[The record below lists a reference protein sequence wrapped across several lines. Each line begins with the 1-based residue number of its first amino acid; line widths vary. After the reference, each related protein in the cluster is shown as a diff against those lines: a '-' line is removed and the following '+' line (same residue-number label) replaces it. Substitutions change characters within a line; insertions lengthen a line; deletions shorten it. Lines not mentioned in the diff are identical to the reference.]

1 MAIRTHQSISGFVA
15 SDPQLSYT
23 DRGDARLYMKVGI
36 EHYRKEPDNSFTQ
49 LETTF
54 HDLIAYRGA
63 AEQGA
68 ERLAKGDNI
77 IADGRVRD
85 YSYERG
91 GQRYEGE
98 EFIATRI
105 GHDLARTRYEVD
117 RSERTSGR
125 DATAFAAPQQAAPTR
140 AVGAN
145 LAQQRQ
151 GAAFPLAGG
160 EGVAALGGEVEEGVG
175 FGAGHGVGLAQP
187 GR

>member
-15 SDPQLSYT
+15 SDPQLSQT
-23 DRGDARLYMKVGI
+23 ERGDARLYLKVGI
-36 EHYRKEPDNSFTQ
+36 EHYRKEPDNTFTQ

-91 GQRYEGE
+91 GERYEGE
-98 EFIATRI
+98 D
-105 GHDLARTRYEVD
+105 DLNKQALSLNPQTFHGRMIW
-117 RSERTSGR
+117 SERAG
-125 DATAFAAPQQAAPTR
+125 
-140 AVGAN
+140 V
-145 LAQQRQ
+145 
-151 GAAFPLAGG
+151 FPCSTENG
-160 EGVAALGGEVEEGVG
+160 EHAK
-175 FGAGHGVGLAQP
+175 
-187 GR
+187 R

>member
-1 MAIRTHQSISGFVA
+1 
-15 SDPQLSYT
+15 
-23 DRGDARLYMKVGI
+23 MKIGI

-77 IADGRVRD
+77 IADGRVRE
-85 YSYERG
+85 YSYERN
-91 GQRYEGE
+91 GQRYDGE

-117 RSERTSGR
+117 RSERTVGR
-125 DATAFAAPQQAAPTR
+125 EATPFASPQHSAPSSAA
-140 AVGAN
+140 VIGM
-145 LAQQRQ
+145 
-151 GAAFPLAGG
+151 
-160 EGVAALGGEVEEGVG
+160 
-175 FGAGHGVGLAQP
+175 
-187 GR
+187 

>member
-1 MAIRTHQSISGFVA
+1 
-15 SDPQLSYT
+15 
-23 DRGDARLYMKVGI
+23 MKVGI
-36 EHYRKEPDNSFTQ
+36 EHYRKEPDNTFTQ

-85 YSYERG
+85 YSYERN

-105 GHDLARTRYEVD
+105 GHDLARTRYDVD
-117 RSERTSGR
+117 RSPRRSSTERQSAIQQETSLEASPR
-125 DATAFAAPQQAAPTR
+125 QQASVASR
-140 AVGAN
+140 ASI
-145 LAQQRQ
+145 
-151 GAAFPLAGG
+151 
-160 EGVAALGGEVEEGVG
+160 
-175 FGAGHGVGLAQP
+175 
-187 GR
+187 

>member
-1 MAIRTHQSISGFVA
+1 M
-15 SDPQLSYT
+15 
-23 DRGDARLYMKVGI
+23 
-36 EHYRKEPDNSFTQ
+36 
-49 LETTF
+49 ETTF

-85 YSYERG
+85 YSYERN

-125 DATAFAAPQQAAPTR
+125 DAAAFTGPQQAAPST
-140 AVGAN
+140 
-145 LAQQRQ
+145 
-151 GAAFPLAGG
+151 AAAIGM
-160 EGVAALGGEVEEGVG
+160 
-175 FGAGHGVGLAQP
+175 
-187 GR
+187 

>member
-1 MAIRTHQSISGFVA
+1 
-15 SDPQLSYT
+15 
-23 DRGDARLYMKVGI
+23 MKVGI
-36 EHYRKEPDNSFTQ
+36 EHYRKEPDNTFTQ

-77 IADGRVRD
+77 MADGRVRD
-85 YSYERG
+85 YSYERN

-117 RSERTSGR
+117 RSPRHNGAEQDAPAR
-125 DATAFAAPQQAAPTR
+125 DASAFASPEPNRQTTAAP
-140 AVGAN
+140 AMGM
-145 LAQQRQ
+145 
-151 GAAFPLAGG
+151 
-160 EGVAALGGEVEEGVG
+160 
-175 FGAGHGVGLAQP
+175 
-187 GR
+187 

>member
-15 SDPQLSYT
+15 SDPQLSQT
-23 DRGDARLYMKVGI
+23 ERGDARLYWKVGI
-36 EHYRKEPDNSFTQ
+36 EHYRKEPANTFTQ

-85 YSYERG
+85 YSYERN

-117 RSERTSGR
+117 RTERSASGHNS
-125 DATAFAAPQQAAPTR
+125 AAFAAPQQAAAPSAT
-140 AVGAN
+140 AIGM
-145 LAQQRQ
+145 
-151 GAAFPLAGG
+151 
-160 EGVAALGGEVEEGVG
+160 
-175 FGAGHGVGLAQP
+175 
-187 GR
+187 

>member
-15 SDPQLSYT
+15 SDPQLSQT
-23 DRGDARLYMKVGI
+23 ERGDARLYLKVGI
-36 EHYRKEPDNSFTQ
+36 EHYRKEPDNTYTQ

-77 IADGRVRD
+77 IADGRVLD
-85 YSYERG
+85 YSSERN

-117 RSERTSGR
+117 RTERSASGR
-125 DATAFAAPQQAAPTR
+125 NSAAFAAPQQAAAPSAT
-140 AVGAN
+140 AIGM
-145 LAQQRQ
+145 
-151 GAAFPLAGG
+151 
-160 EGVAALGGEVEEGVG
+160 
-175 FGAGHGVGLAQP
+175 
-187 GR
+187 

>member
-15 SDPQLSYT
+15 SDPQLSQT
-23 DRGDARLYMKVGI
+23 ERGDARLYLKVGI
-36 EHYRKEPDNSFTQ
+36 EHYRKEPDNTFTQ

-85 YSYERG
+85 YSYERN

-117 RSERTSGR
+117 RTERSASGR
-125 DATAFAAPQQAAPTR
+125 ISAAFAAPQQTAAPSAT
-140 AVGAN
+140 AIGM
-145 LAQQRQ
+145 
-151 GAAFPLAGG
+151 
-160 EGVAALGGEVEEGVG
+160 
-175 FGAGHGVGLAQP
+175 
-187 GR
+187 

>member
-23 DRGDARLYMKVGI
+23 ERGEARLYMKVGI
-36 EHYRKEPDNSFTQ
+36 EHYRKEPDNTFTQ

-85 YSYERG
+85 YSYERN

-117 RSERTSGR
+117 RSERTTGR
-125 DATAFAAPQQAAPTR
+125 DATAFAAPQQAAPSNAT
-140 AVGAN
+140 AIVM
-145 LAQQRQ
+145 
-151 GAAFPLAGG
+151 
-160 EGVAALGGEVEEGVG
+160 
-175 FGAGHGVGLAQP
+175 
-187 GR
+187 

>member
-15 SDPQLSYT
+15 SEPQLSHT
-23 DRGDARLYMKVGI
+23 ERGDARLYMKIGI

-77 IADGRVRD
+77 IADGRVRE
-85 YSYERG
+85 YSYERN
-91 GQRYEGE
+91 GQRYDGE

-117 RSERTSGR
+117 RSGRTVGR
-125 DATAFAAPQQAAPTR
+125 EAIPFTSPQHSCLLYTSPSPR
-140 AVGAN
+140 D
-145 LAQQRQ
+145 
-151 GAAFPLAGG
+151 
-160 EGVAALGGEVEEGVG
+160 
-175 FGAGHGVGLAQP
+175 
-187 GR
+187 

>member
-85 YSYERG
+85 YSYERN

-98 EFIATRI
+98 EFIATRASDTTSPAPATRWI
-105 GHDLARTRYEVD
+105 AANALPAETPRRSPDLSRPRRPPRLPSECE
-117 RSERTSGR
+117 RSRHERSV
-125 DATAFAAPQQAAPTR
+125 PP
-140 AVGAN
+140 
-145 LAQQRQ
+145 
-151 GAAFPLAGG
+151 
-160 EGVAALGGEVEEGVG
+160 
-175 FGAGHGVGLAQP
+175 
-187 GR
+187 

>member
-1 MAIRTHQSISGFVA
+1 MQLAAQVQEDAIMAIRTHQSISGFVA
-15 SDPQLSYT
+15 SDPQLSQT
-23 DRGDARLYMKVGI
+23 ERGDARLYMKVGI
-36 EHYRKEPDNSFTQ
+36 EHYRKESDNTFTQ

-68 ERLAKGDNI
+68 ERVAKGDNI

-85 YSYERG
+85 YSYERN

-117 RSERTSGR
+117 RTERSATGR
-125 DATAFAAPQQAAPTR
+125 DSAAFATPQQAAAPSAT
-140 AVGAN
+140 AIGM
-145 LAQQRQ
+145 
-151 GAAFPLAGG
+151 
-160 EGVAALGGEVEEGVG
+160 
-175 FGAGHGVGLAQP
+175 
-187 GR
+187 